1 MNLMNLTHLVSII
14 IIIIKIKIQHY
25 RKEITQFF
33 MKDIQN
39 TQSNYNIYLHKVGI
53 NNLLLPMMILQKNG
67 SYQQVTSE
75 ISCGV
80 DLAAE
85 IKGISMSR
93 LLEVLHNYTFQPLN
107 SDIIENIT
115 EEIRKKSNSNF
126 CELLIAFPFFIQKYA
141 PVSNK
146 KGYIHNNV
154 LFSCTN
160 NNGVCNTNYSLGVT
174 VTSLCPCS
182 KEISD
187 SSAHNQ
193 KCTIQVAYSTNEFIW
208 FEDIISELETCGSCE
223 IYSILK
229 RPDEKAITEKA
240 YNNPMFVED
249 IARFVYNKLDNFKGV
264 ESFIINVASHES
276 IHQHDAVASVSKNW
290 RTS

>member
-1 MNLMNLTHLVSII
+1 MPEL
-14 IIIIKIKIQHY
+14 
-25 RKEITQFF
+25 
-33 MKDIQN
+33 KDIQN
-39 TQSNYNIYLHKVGI
+39 TQSNYSIYLDNVGI
-53 NNLLLPMMILQKNG
+53 NKLYLPMMILQKNET
-67 SYQQVTSE
+67 YQQVTSE
-75 ISCGV
+75 ISCMV

-93 LLEVLHNYTFQPLN
+93 LLEVLHDYTFKPLN
-107 SDIIENIT
+107 TEVIEHIT
-115 EEIRKKSNSNF
+115 EVIRKKSNSNS
-126 CELLIAFPFFIQKYA
+126 CELVIAFPFFIEKYA

-146 KGYIHNNV
+146 KGYIHHDV
-154 LFSCTN
+154 LFATTN
-160 NNGVCNTNYSLGVT
+160 NNGVCNTKYSLSVT

-193 KCTIQVAYSTNEFIW
+193 KCTIKVAYTTNDFIW
-208 FEDIISELETCGSCE
+208 FEDIISQLETCGSCE

-249 IARFVYNKLDNFKGV
+249 IARLAYNKLDNFKGI
-264 ESFIINVASHES
+264 ESFIINIASHES
-276 IHQHDAVASVSKNW
+276 IHQHDAVACVSKNW
-290 RTS
+290 RP

>member
-1 MNLMNLTHLVSII
+1 MQEL
-14 IIIIKIKIQHY
+14 
-25 RKEITQFF
+25 
-33 MKDIQN
+33 KDIQN
-39 TQSNYNIYLHKVGI
+39 TKSNYSIYLDKVGI
-53 NNLLLPMMILQKNG
+53 NGLFLPLQILQKNG
-67 SYQQVTSE
+67 TYQQVTSE

-93 LLEVLHNYTFQPLN
+93 LLEVLHDYTFKPLN
-107 SDIIENIT
+107 ADVIENIT
-115 EEIRKKSNSNF
+115 DEIIKRSNSNF
-126 CELLIAFPFFIQKYA
+126 CELLIAFPFFIEKYA

-154 LFSCTN
+154 LLSCTN
-160 NNGVCNTNYSLGVT
+160 NTGFCDIRYALTVN

-187 SSAHNQ
+187 VSAHNQ
-193 KCTIQVAYSTNEFIW
+193 KCTIKVAYTTNEFIW
-208 FEDIISELETCGSCE
+208 FEDIISELEHCGSCE

-249 IARFVYNKLDNFKGV
+249 IARLVHNKLDNFKGIDK
-264 ESFIINVASHES
+264 FTITVASHES
-276 IHQHDAVASVSKNW
+276 IHQHDAVANVSKNW
-290 RTS
+290 RF